1 MEVSFNTLPDSSRI
15 WIYQAD
21 RLFGKE
27 DRGVISKALS
37 SFLQQWTAHG
47 NTLKAA
53 FDLPFDHFIVI
64 GLDEQQTDASG
75 CSIDGLFRVLQ
86 QLSAETQIDFFNRNK
101 IAFKKEE
108 SIVLIDR
115 TLLKEKASDWNAQTL
130 TFNNLVQTKA
140 ALHTGWIV
148 PAETT
153 WLKRYLLHTV

>member
-1 MEVSFNTLPDSSRI
+1 MEVTFDKLPDSSRI

-21 RLFGKE
+21 RLFRKE
-27 DRGVISKALS
+27 DKEIISVALS

-64 GLDEQQTDASG
+64 GLDEQQAGASG

-86 QLSAETQIDFFNRNK
+86 QLSAETQIDFFNRNR
-101 IAFKKEE
+101 IAFKKQED
-108 SIVLIDR
+108 IVLIDR
-115 TLLKEKASDWNAQTL
+115 ALLKEKTSEWNAQTL

-140 ALHTGWIV
+140 ALQTEWIV
-148 PAETT
+148 PAEVT
-153 WLKRYLLHTV
+153 WLKRYFLHAA